1 LHIVCVPGNAA
12 EPVLHHVEA
21 ATTVAHHVSKMIVD
35 PAETMTST
43 RTDHATTETISDLV
57 ATVEAVLAKPPVAE
71 SHVMTREAHRPKTA
85 TPIVAV
91 IEPARAPVEA
101 VEPASALRHAVVTT
115 ARAPG
120 VQMASIDTY
129 LDKEPP
135 AKPLPPQ
142 QPRSPLSLAS
152 VTTVASAIVSATG
165 AIEQENMTA
174 GTAGETATVGPGL
187 TASMSLIGIYLEA
200 VAATTKLLR
209 RKAEIGVGVATG
221 RGKRTEIEAGTTGTT
236 GTREGE

>member
-1 LHIVCVPGNAA
+1 
-12 EPVLHHVEA
+12 
-21 ATTVAHHVSKMIVD
+21 MIVD

-152 VTTVASAIVSATG
+152 VTTVASAIVSATTAALENATTVDLADATIPAIATG